1 MPLHLQVSFFLSNNM
16 LLEEAKALAAE
27 LKRRLKFS
35 ALAKKPRIILAG
47 SARREEPRNRDL
59 DLLVIVPKLSR
70 KVMASVLASAS
81 LKDSKNKNAE
91 FISDKVSGPRRRSMI
106 IEHQGANT
114 YTNLPNTN
122 FYTNLHNTNLHNTNL
137 HNTNLHNTNL
147 HKLHN
152 TKLPNTNLPKSPNLP
167 LPIRTQVDLFLV
179 EEKDLP
185 YALFHYTGSS
195 IYNIRTR
202 AHAKAH
208 GMLLNQY
215 GVFDVNTKR
224 RARGSSSIKSEKDL
238 ADFLGVSYRSPT
250 DRKK

>member
-1 MPLHLQVSFFLSNNM
+1 M

-59 DLLVIVPKLSR
+59 DLLVIVSKLSR

-106 IEHQGANT
+106 IEHQGANS
-114 YTNLPNTN
+114 YTNLPNT
-122 FYTNLHNTNLHNTNL
+122 
-137 HNTNLHNTNL
+137 
-147 HKLHN
+147 
-152 TKLPNTNLPKSPNLP
+152 NLP

-195 IYNIRTR
+195 TYNIRTR

>member
-1 MPLHLQVSFFLSNNM
+1 M

-106 IEHQGANT
+106 IEHQGANS

-122 FYTNLHNTNLHNTNL
+122 FYTNL

-195 IYNIRTR
+195 TYNIRTR

-224 RARGSSSIKSEKDL
+224 RARGSSSIKSERDL

>member
-1 MPLHLQVSFFLSNNM
+1 M

-106 IEHQGANT
+106 IEHQGANS

-122 FYTNLHNTNLHNTNL
+122 FYTNL

-179 EEKDLP
+179 EVKDLP

-195 IYNIRTR
+195 TYNIRTR

-238 ADFLGVSYRSPT
+238 ADFLGVSYRSPN

>member
-1 MPLHLQVSFFLSNNM
+1 M
-16 LLEEAKALAAE
+16 LLEEANALAAE

-114 YTNLPNTN
+114 YTNLPKS
-122 FYTNLHNTNLHNTNL
+122 HNT
-137 HNTNLHNTNL
+137 
-147 HKLHN
+147 
-152 TKLPNTNLPKSPNLP
+152 NLP

-224 RARGSSSIKSEKDL
+224 RARGSSSIKSERDL

>member
-1 MPLHLQVSFFLSNNM
+1 M

-114 YTNLPNTN
+114 YTNLPKS
-122 FYTNLHNTNLHNTNL
+122 HNT
-137 HNTNLHNTNL
+137 
-147 HKLHN
+147 
-152 TKLPNTNLPKSPNLP
+152 NLP

-195 IYNIRTR
+195 TYNIRTR

-224 RARGSSSIKSEKDL
+224 RARGSYSIKSERDL
-238 ADFLGVSYRSPT
+238 ADFLGVSYRSPK

>member
-1 MPLHLQVSFFLSNNM
+1 M

-59 DLLVIVPKLSR
+59 DLLVIVSKLSR

-106 IEHQGANT
+106 IEHQGANS
-114 YTNLPNTN
+114 YTNLPNT
-122 FYTNLHNTNLHNTNL
+122 
-137 HNTNLHNTNL
+137 
-147 HKLHN
+147 
-152 TKLPNTNLPKSPNLP
+152 NLP

-195 IYNIRTR
+195 TYNIRTR

-238 ADFLGVSYRSPT
+238 ADFLGVSYRSPN

>member
-1 MPLHLQVSFFLSNNM
+1 MQVSFFLSNNM

-81 LKDSKNKNAE
+81 LKDLKNKNAE

-106 IEHQGANT
+106 IEHQVANS
-114 YTNLPNTN
+114 YTN
-122 FYTNLHNTNLHNTNL
+122 
-137 HNTNLHNTNL
+137 
-147 HKLHN
+147 
-152 TKLPNTNLPKSPNLP
+152 

-195 IYNIRTR
+195 TYNIRTR

-224 RARGSSSIKSEKDL
+224 RARGSSSIKSERDL
-238 ADFLGVSYRSPT
+238 ADFLGVSYRSPN